1 MGLAIEMLEALTE
14 GWDHIMWVASAI
26 AGLVVLSLLLSMISS
41 PPRAGR

>member
-14 GWDHIMWVASAI
+14 GWDNIMWVASAI

-41 PPRAGR
+41 PPSAGR